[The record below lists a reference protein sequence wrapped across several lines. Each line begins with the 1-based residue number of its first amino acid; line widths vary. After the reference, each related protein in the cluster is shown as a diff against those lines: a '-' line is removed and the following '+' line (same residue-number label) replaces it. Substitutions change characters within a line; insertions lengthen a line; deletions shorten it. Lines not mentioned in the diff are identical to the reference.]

1 MGLNMVGTMPERSPQ
16 TKNAI
21 FQISLPKRCFRP
33 PNRFVRPP
41 LAVRIVGEERAG
53 TYEKE
58 RRDNQADSKANA

>member
-1 MGLNMVGTMPERSPQ
+1 MGIDMVGTMSERSPQ

-21 FQISLPKRCFRP
+21 LQIFLPKRCFRLP
-33 PNRFVRPP
+33 DSFVRPP
-41 LAVRIVGEERAG
+41 LAVRMVGEERAG